1 MDASLRRALTEA
13 LGAGCLLLDGSLL
26 VPDSAG
32 GVAAVL
38 RIAHEHRLHL
48 HISSGSG
55 TGATGSDGVSVLS
68 LAGLTAVS
76 VDAPRGIVR
85 AEAGARL
92 ASLRAALAGAGMAV
106 PGLGAD
112 PGAEH
117 IGALIVR
124 GELPRRSLTGIEAV
138 LPGGEAI
145 MAGAAVLKDVVGYD
159 VTSLL
164 LGSRGRLAAI
174 VAAHLR
180 LVPAGVT
187 VEVAGPAGARS
198 VEELAAVF
206 DPEGLLAEG

>member
-1 MDASLRRALTEA
+1 VDASLRRALTEA
-13 LGAGCLLLDGSLL
+13 LGAGCVLHDGSLL
-26 VPDSAG
+26 VPGSAE

-38 RIAHEHRLHL
+38 RIAQAHRLRL
-48 HISSGSG
+48 RISSGSG
-55 TGATGSDGVSVLS
+55 TGVTGADGVTVLS
-68 LAGLTAVS
+68 LGGLTALG
-76 VDAPRGIVR
+76 VDVRRGIVR
-85 AEAGARL
+85 AEAGATL
-92 ASLRAALAGAGMAV
+92 AALGAALAGAGMAV
-106 PGLGAD
+106 PGLVAH

-117 IGALIVR
+117 VGELIAR

-138 LPGGEAI
+138 LPGGEPI

-180 LVPAGVT
+180 LVPAAVA

>member
-1 MDASLRRALTEA
+1 VDASLRRALTEA
-13 LGAGCLLLDGSLL
+13 LGAESVLHDGRLL
-26 VPDSAG
+26 VPGSAG

-38 RIAHEHRLHL
+38 RIAQQHRLHL
-48 HISSGSG
+48 SIRSGPG
-55 TGATGSDGVSVLS
+55 DGTGSDGVTVLS
-68 LAGLTAVS
+68 LAALTAVS

-85 AEAGARL
+85 AEAGATLARL
-92 ASLRAALAGAGMAV
+92 GAALARAGMAV
-106 PGLGAD
+106 PGLGAQ
-112 PGAEH
+112 PGAERV
-117 IGALIVR
+117 GELIAR

-138 LPGGEAI
+138 LPGGEPI

-187 VEVAGPAGARS
+187 GEVAGPAGARP

>member
-13 LGAGCLLLDGSLL
+13 LGAGCVLRDGALL
-26 VPDSAG
+26 VPASAG

-38 RIAHEHRLHL
+38 RIAQEHRLRL
-48 HISSGSG
+48 RISSGS
-55 TGATGSDGVSVLS
+55 ATGVSGSEAVTVLS
-68 LAGLTAVS
+68 LAGLAVIG

-85 AEAGARL
+85 AEAGATL
-92 ASLRAALAGAGMAV
+92 AALDAALAAAGMAV
-106 PGLGAD
+106 PGLGAH

-117 IGALIVR
+117 VGELVAR

-138 LPGGEAI
+138 LPGGAPM

-180 LVPAGVT
+180 LVPVGVA
-187 VEVAGPAGARS
+187 VEVAGPAGAGP
-198 VEELAAVF
+198 VEELVAVF
-206 DPEGLLAEG
+206 DPQGLLLEG